1 MYLGAA
7 YSMDLGDDSQEAKGI
22 AYLSHDELTRRS
34 RAEIG
39 EMTRLETLCI
49 YDNRIN
55 SLPDSMHNMIR

>member
-22 AYLSHDELTRRS
+22 AYLSHEELTRRS